1 MNAKPVGTGP
11 YKVTEYVP
19 GKSITLEA
27 NRDYFKDSPKAQPK
41 IGKVVIRF
49 IPDRQTQM
57 AEVISG
63 GEDFIMHVHKDQAE
77 QLQPLPQLQVK
88 SGNPMRILFMQ
99 INILAN
105 TPAPQMKTETVSKA
119 NT

>member
-27 NRDYFKDSPKAQPK
+27 TKDYFKDSPKAQPK

-63 GEDFIMHVHKDQAE
+63 GDDFILHVSKEHAE
-77 QLQPLPQLQVK
+77 QLKTPPQLKVK
-88 SGNPMRILFMQ
+88 RRNTMPTVIMSLIIM
-99 INILAN
+99 AN
-105 TPAPQMKTETVSKA
+105 THA
-119 NT
+119 